1 MSSGREMSGMG
12 YKPAKNQK
20 WENPVV
26 VTMEMGKNGPW
37 AISSISG
44 KVAVGYNQFQDTR
57 FAETL
62 DQTIDKEQMQS
73 PVWHVRK

>member
-1 MSSGREMSGMG
+1 M
-12 YKPAKNQK
+12 
-20 WENPVV
+20 V
-26 VTMEMGKNGPW
+26 VTTEMGKNGPW

-57 FAETL
+57 FAETV

-73 PVWHVRK
+73 PVWHARK